1 LFTPALLGPTAAPS
15 YRFFGS
21 RPLRIMSELSY
32 GLYLWHMLFL
42 IHAADWL
49 GGKDVAR
56 FWPTLYI
63 ALVLSMAASLVT
75 YLTVERPTARLRN
88 LGLTLPGSHGTRP
101 RTATTARHTA

>member
-1 LFTPALLGPTAAPS
+1 
-15 YRFFGS
+15 
-21 RPLRIMSELSY
+21 MSELSY

-49 GGKDVAR
+49 GGKEVAG

-63 ALVLSMAASLVT
+63 ALVLSMLASLIT

-88 LGLTLPGSHGTRP
+88 IGLPTLPKSPGPPSRTTTTSVRP
-101 RTATTARHTA
+101 TA